1 MRSAP
6 RVCTLS
12 LTLGA
17 HAMVWVNSGVR
28 DGDRASVRGDFHL
41 CSVSLT
47 SSQKIWLSF
56 AEITSH
62 RPKFQLSSRAW
73 ALSGRQVPDYAP
85 VGVRAGALSYFRL
98 FQISCLYFDCMH
110 MPTLNFDLNCSWVCL
125 SVCPCVCLL
134 LYISLLGVCSSHK
147 GYDLLNGQ

>member
-1 MRSAP
+1 
-6 RVCTLS
+6 
-12 LTLGA
+12 
-17 HAMVWVNSGVR
+17 MVWVNSGVR

-98 FQISCLYFDCMH
+98 FGLELQISCYSLH
-110 MPTLNFDLNCSWVCL
+110 MPLGSCKMNFE
-125 SVCPCVCLL
+125 
-134 LYISLLGVCSSHK
+134 
-147 GYDLLNGQ
+147 LLNGLAGPISMRLPAVSR